1 MSRITVLGIGA
12 MGSRIANNLLQQ
24 GHAVTLWNRSVEKT
38 VALAAIGA
46 EVADTPRAAVKS
58 AEVVISIVRDDE
70 ASRQVWLADEVGALA
85 GLEKGAVALES
96 STLTVGWT
104 RTLAQHFQRNNRAF
118 LDAPVAGSL
127 PQAEAARLIY
137 FVGGDVDTLG
147 RIRPIL
153 DSLGSAVHHAG
164 TVGNGMAIKLAVN
177 ALFGIQAAAVS
188 ELITFMQH
196 CGLEGAQAVD
206 ILSATPVC
214 SPAAKALAEAMVARK
229 FAPMFP
235 IELVE
240 KDLLYLVTSQEEQL
254 EIPMGRSAH
263 QVFHKAKHQGYGT
276 DNITGV
282 IQLYS
287 EKTSV

>member
-24 GHAVTLWNRSVEKT
+24 GHALTVWNRTVEKT
-38 VALAAIGA
+38 VALAAAGA
-46 EVADTPRAAVKS
+46 EVADTPRAAVRS
-58 AEVVISIVRDDE
+58 AEVVISMVRDDE

-85 GLEKGAVALES
+85 GLEKDAIALES

-104 RTLAQHFQRNNRAF
+104 RTLAQHFQLKNRAF

-127 PQAEAARLIY
+127 PQAEAACLIY
-137 FVGGDVDTLG
+137 FIGGDADILG
-147 RIRPIL
+147 RVRPIL

-164 TVGNGMAIKLAVN
+164 TAGNGMAIKLAVN
-177 ALFGIQAAAVS
+177 ALFGIQAAAIG

-214 SPAAKALAEAMVARK
+214 SPAAKALAEAMVAHK

-235 IELVE
+235 IEIVE
-240 KDLLYLVTSQEEQL
+240 KDLLYLVTSQEQL
-254 EIPMGRSAH
+254 EIPMGKSAY
-263 QVFHKAKHQGYGT
+263 QVFQKARHQGYGT

-287 EKTSV
+287 EKTSG